1 MVRVPLP
8 EVRPGLPSLHGLR
21 VFEAVARHM
30 SFTEAARELCVSQ
43 TAVSHQIKSLE
54 GELGVA
60 LFRRLPRRVAL
71 TAEGKLWALELGEVF
86 SRLHAINRKLRGR
99 SRAEGPAVAIS
110 IIPSFASRWLVPR
123 LGKFMARHPEMEL
136 RISASGELVDF
147 SSEAIDLGIRYG
159 LGRYPGL
166 VTEKLADDAWVVVC
180 APELGLRL
188 RSLRDLGGELLLH
201 DDEREAWPRWLRT
214 NGSTVL
220 SRMRQNELS
229 DSSMVVEAALRGQGV
244 AMVRWSL
251 AVDEL
256 ALGRLVQP
264 FPKVPRLLTGLS
276 YYLAAPHENF
286 RRPAVVAFR
295 DWLRTEIRALHFE
308 PSAGGAPRKSRRGLE
323 RAPGA

>member
-1 MVRVPLP
+1 MRSLP
-8 EVRPGLPSLHGLR
+8 SFDARPGLPSLHGLR

-86 SRLHAINRKLRGR
+86 SRLHAINRTLRGR
-99 SRAEGPAVAIS
+99 PRAEGPAVSVS

-123 LGKFMARHPEMEL
+123 LGQFMARHPELEL
-136 RISASGELVDF
+136 RISASAELVDF
-147 SSEAIDLGIRYG
+147 SSESIDVGIRYG

-180 APELGLRL
+180 APELAARL
-188 RSLRDLGGELLLH
+188 RSLRDLGGEVLLH
-201 DDEREAWPRWLRT
+201 DDERQAWPRWLQA
-214 NGSTVL
+214 NGHAAL

-244 AMVRWSL
+244 AMARWSL
-251 AVDEL
+251 AVDDL
-256 ALGRLVQP
+256 ALGRLVRP
-264 FPKVPRLLTGLS
+264 FPKVSPKLTGLA

-286 RRPAVVAFR
+286 RRPAVLAFR
-295 DWLRTEIRALHFE
+295 DWLRSEARALDLTA
-308 PSAGGAPRKSRRGLE
+308 SVRVAPRSSRRKPKKGVD
-323 RAPGA
+323 R